1 MSFSSTVENRAGRGR
16 RSGWIVRLLFLVV
29 PLFVMGAAEAQAQ
42 HVITGQVTEAEGGQA
57 LPGVQITFTGGTA
70 GTITDADGRY
80 RIVLPATSGV
90 LRFARIG
97 YATVDV
103 PFDGQTV
110 LDVTMEVSAL
120 SVEGVTVTIG
130 YGEKSRLTMTE
141 SVGEISAE
149 EVVAAPIA
157 SPEVA
162 LQGRVAGVQVLS
174 QSGNPGA
181 PVVIRVRGVGT
192 VGNTQPLFVIDG
204 IPVGRGND
212 AFQSP
217 LATMNANDIESIS
230 VLKDAS
236 AAAVYGVQAANGV
249 VLITTKRGQF
259 GKPTIRYDGYM
270 GIQNFP
276 KRYDMLD
283 TDGWLQLT
291 QAGFDNYNEYYGY
304 TPDQSE
310 YVRLAPALQDPT
322 LMSQNTDWQ
331 DVIADENAPI
341 MNHNLSVSGASE
353 GVNYYVSG
361 GTFQQQAIIDRW
373 DLKRYTFRANSDFR
387 VSDRIKFGE
396 TFSLSYQQT
405 LFGQNN
411 GYNGQLLRNAINL
424 PPFFQFRDTDNSVEG
439 NRYGY
444 TGNQVFANAGLTYGN
459 EPALNQIT
467 ENIFRKTRMLGGIYT
482 EAEILPGLT
491 LKTQGNVDVGIERRT
506 WWQPA
511 YTRAEI
517 GLDRSEAARE
527 DRLDNYGLVWTNTA
541 TYARTMGQHEF
552 TLLGGVE
559 AQKYGNT
566 GTQLQAFNCLTF
578 NEDYRTVPQACWDQ
592 DTGTPPIGWAG
603 ESAFFGYLGRLTY
616 DYANKYLLTAS
627 VRRDGSSNFAPEN
640 RWGTF
645 PSFSAGWRI
654 SEEPFFNLPW
664 VSELKVRGSWGQL
677 GNSDT
682 GASYPYIFRV
692 TTGADY
698 GLNGETVVKAATPAN
713 FVNRDLVWET
723 TETSDFGFEAVFLDG
738 AVDFATTYYQRKTK
752 DFLVPIPLPDI
763 AGFGDAPAFGTA
775 PLNSGEVR
783 NHGFEF
789 EAGWTPPQ
797 LVRGL
802 GLNINANLTTVT
814 NELVALTEGIDVY
827 TPASGNI
834 YRTEI
839 GQPIGQFYGYK
850 TCGIYQTADAA
861 AAALPD
867 NTTSEP
873 AQPGDYCFVDVNGDG
888 QITVDDR
895 TFIGKVIPD
904 YYFGINVNAT
914 WNNFDLGLYFNG
926 MGGVQGYNQVRSQ
939 IEQTS
944 GGGSNR
950 TAATLNYWTPEN
962 RDTNIPRAFNGDPN
976 DNNRF
981 SDRWVEDRNY
991 IKLRTIQIG
1000 YTIRNG
1006 FLGIPANTR
1015 VYLAGS
1021 NIFTITPYSGLDPEF
1036 TTSIDFDSSVM
1047 ESATQNGSD
1056 NGNTPQPRI
1065 FQIGVSTSF

>member
-981 SDRWVEDRNY
+981 SDRWVEDRDY